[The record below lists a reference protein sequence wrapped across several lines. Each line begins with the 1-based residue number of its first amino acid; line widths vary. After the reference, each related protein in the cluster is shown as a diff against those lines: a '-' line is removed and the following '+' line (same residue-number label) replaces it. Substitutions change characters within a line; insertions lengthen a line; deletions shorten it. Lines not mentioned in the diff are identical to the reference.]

1 MRIDLNADVGEERGD
16 DDALLPF
23 LSSANIACGAHA
35 GGARAMDAC
44 LAQAAELGLAVGAH
58 VSYEDREHFGRIARD
73 VPEGELTASLL
84 EQVERLQTQADRFG
98 LRVRYVKPH
107 GALYH
112 QVARHSGT
120 ARALVTAMERFDPA
134 LHLLAPRT
142 SVLLGEARNLT
153 VVQEFFADRG
163 YHLDGRLVD
172 RADSRAHIT
181 GADEVAARTLRWLR
195 EGVVATV
202 EGADLTLDAASIC
215 LHGDTPGAVASARLL
230 RSALTDARV
239 RIAHWADA

>member
-16 DDALLPF
+16 DAALLPF

-84 EQVERLQTQADRFG
+84 EQIERLQGQADRFG

-112 QVARHSGT
+112 QVARDGSA
-120 ARALVTAMERFDPA
+120 ARALVTAMQRFDPA

-142 SVLLGEARNLT
+142 SLLLGEARNLT

-172 RADSRAHIT
+172 RADARAHIT
-181 GADEVAARTLRWLR
+181 GADQVAARTLRWLQA
-195 EGVVATV
+195 GVVATV

-215 LHGDTPGAVASARLL
+215 LHGDTPGAVASARRL
-230 RSALTDARV
+230 RSALTDAGV
-239 RIAHWADA
+239 RIAHGADA